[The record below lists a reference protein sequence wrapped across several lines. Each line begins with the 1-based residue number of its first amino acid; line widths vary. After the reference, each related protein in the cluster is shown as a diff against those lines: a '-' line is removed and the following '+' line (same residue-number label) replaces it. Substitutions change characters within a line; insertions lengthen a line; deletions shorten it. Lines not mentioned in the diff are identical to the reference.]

1 MKNNQLVRME
11 NGVAFALSLYMY
23 LQLDF
28 PVGIFFVLL
37 FVPDCTMIGYMVNK
51 KVGASL
57 YNVGHSFLLPL
68 VLAGSYLYVGN
79 DYLLMLSIIWAAH
92 IFLDRLLGF
101 GLKYE
106 DSFNQTHIQ
115 RL

>member
-28 PVGIFFVLL
+28 PIWIFFALL
-37 FVPDCTMIGYMVNK
+37 FVPDCTMIGYMMNK
-51 KVGASL
+51 KIGASI

-68 VLAGSYLYVGN
+68 FLAGSYLYVSN
-79 DYLLMLSIIWAAH
+79 DYILMLSIIWAAH

>member
-11 NGVAFALSLYMY
+11 NGFAFALSLYMY

-28 PVGIFFVLL
+28 PVWIFFALL
-37 FVPDCTMIGYMVNK
+37 FVPDCTMIGYMINK
-51 KVGASL
+51 KIGASI
-57 YNVGHSFLLPL
+57 YNTGHSFLLPL
-68 VLAGSYLYVGN
+68 FLAGSYLCVSN